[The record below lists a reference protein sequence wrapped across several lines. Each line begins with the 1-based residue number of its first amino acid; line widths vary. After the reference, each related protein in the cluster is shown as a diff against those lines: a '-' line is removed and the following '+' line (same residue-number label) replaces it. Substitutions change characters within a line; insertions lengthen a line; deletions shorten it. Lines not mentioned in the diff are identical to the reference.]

1 MDPTQPRRAAK
12 TSKQPPAK
20 VRPEPEIETAAE
32 AVAQAFDRQPEADPL
47 AEFFY
52 RADEAAAG
60 ADVDLPEEEDA
71 AVPEAPEEPVR
82 EYLGIRLAD
91 ETYALEL
98 GQVREI
104 AKVPPVTEVP
114 RAPSFVMGVMNLR
127 GEVLPVFD
135 LHKRLGLVRQAPCNR
150 GSRIVVVETAKGPA
164 GLLVEAVEQ
173 VVRLRPSTIEAPPP
187 GLGAG
192 VESDYIVGIG
202 RQKDRMF
209 VLLNLPSVLG
219 IASGVR
225 ERR

>member
-1 MDPTQPRRAAK
+1 MDSSEPRKATKTGKQAA
-12 TSKQPPAK
+12 SKPLL
-20 VRPEPEIETAAE
+20 EPEADAAE
-32 AVAQAFDRQPEADPL
+32 AVAQAFEPAADPL
-47 AEFFY
+47 AEFFF
-52 RADEAAAG
+52 REDEAVG
-60 ADVDLPEEEDA
+60 AEVDLPEEEEESASSD
-71 AVPEAPEEPVR
+71 APEEPVR
-82 EYLGIRLAD
+82 EYLGIRLAE

-98 GQVREI
+98 GRVREI
-104 AKVPPVTEVP
+104 AKVPPITEVP

-127 GEVLPVFD
+127 GEVMPVFD
-135 LHKRLGLVRQAPCNR
+135 LHKRLGLVRHAPCNR
-150 GSRIVVVETAKGPA
+150 GSRIIVVETGKGPA

-209 VLLNLPSVLG
+209 VLLNLQSVLG
-219 IASGVR
+219 IGSSAQR

>member
-1 MDPTQPRRAAK
+1 MDSSDQRKTAK
-12 TSKQPPAK
+12 TGKQPAA
-20 VRPEPEIETAAE
+20 RSRSEEPLVESAADT
-32 AVAQAFDRQPEADPL
+32 VAEADPL

-52 RADEAAAG
+52 REDEIAG
-60 ADVDLPEEEDA
+60 AEVDLPEEEA
-71 AVPEAPEEPVR
+71 APDAPEEPLR

-104 AKVPPVTEVP
+104 AKVPPITEVP

-127 GEVLPVFD
+127 GEVMPVFD
-135 LHKRLGLVRQAPCNR
+135 LHRRLGLVRQAPCNR
-150 GSRIVVVETAKGPA
+150 GSRIVVVETGRGPA

-173 VVRLRPSTIEAPPP
+173 VVRLKPSTIETPPP

-202 RQKDRMF
+202 RHKDRMF
-209 VLLNLPSVLG
+209 VLLNLLSVLG
-219 IASGVR
+219 ISSGDR